1 MKMAWNKLMFVFI
14 LVAASPLNPQE
25 AVGDLLSPLSPLL
38 SPVLNGLC
46 DAVECGRGECHVSLS
61 RTFGFACQCNPGWS
75 QFHIGDH
82 FRFLPCVI
90 PNCSINYSC
99 TNVSVSPAPA
109 ASPTNLSLFDPCKW
123 AYCGGGK
130 CSQISTYEHKCVC
143 NEGYSNIFN
152 ASAFPCYKD
161 CTDFFHITR
170 GINAMDRL

>member
-38 SPVLNGLC
+38 SPVL
-46 DAVECGRGECHVSLS
+46 S
-61 RTFGFACQCNPGWS
+61 
-75 QFHIGDH
+75 
-82 FRFLPCVI
+82 
-90 PNCSINYSC
+90 SINYSC

-161 CTDFFHITR
+161 CSLGADCTNL
-170 GINAMDRL
+170 GINLFNSTSMSPRPNASDDQFSAGDYSALKNSICLLTLIISLTTYRLM